1 LASPFPSRPK
11 GMWRRTYER
20 LREQTVEIEMRAE
33 EAIDLH
39 FERLA
44 ARIDSSNRKRRFWS

>member
-1 LASPFPSRPK
+1 
-11 GMWRRTYER
+11 MWRRTYER

-39 FERLA
+39 FERVA
-44 ARIDSSNRKRRFWS
+44 ARIDSSDRKRRFWS